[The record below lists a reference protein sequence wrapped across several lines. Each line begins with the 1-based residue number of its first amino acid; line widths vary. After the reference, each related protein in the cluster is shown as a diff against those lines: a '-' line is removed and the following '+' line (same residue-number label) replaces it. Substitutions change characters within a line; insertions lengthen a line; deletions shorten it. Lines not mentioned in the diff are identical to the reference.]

1 MKNKLCPSCVG
12 STQVMIPKTN
22 NKKGFEYQTC
32 TLCNGSGV
40 VSEEI
45 EEDYLLSINED
56 LIDDYEWFN
65 IKLYIISKFY
75 YSYDCN

>member
-22 NKKGFEYQTC
+22 GKKGFEYVTC
-32 TLCNGSGV
+32 TLCNGTGV
-40 VSEEI
+40 ISEEL

-56 LIDDYEWFN
+56 LIDDYE
-65 IKLYIISKFY
+65 
-75 YSYDCN
+75 

>member
-1 MKNKLCPSCVG
+1 MKNLKLCPSCVG

-40 VSEEI
+40 VSEET

-56 LIDDYEWFN
+56 LIDDY
-65 IKLYIISKFY
+65 
-75 YSYDCN
+75 D

>member
-1 MKNKLCPSCVG
+1 MKNKLCLSCVG

-40 VSEEI
+40 VSEET
-45 EEDYLLSINED
+45 EEDYLLSLNED
-56 LIDDYEWFN
+56 LIDDY
-65 IKLYIISKFY
+65 
-75 YSYDCN
+75 D

>member
-1 MKNKLCPSCVG
+1 MKNKLCPSCIG

-32 TLCNGSGV
+32 SLCNGSGV
-40 VSEEI
+40 VSEET

-56 LIDDYEWFN
+56 LIDNYE
-65 IKLYIISKFY
+65 
-75 YSYDCN
+75 

>member
-1 MKNKLCPSCVG
+1 MKNKLCPSCIG
-12 STQVMIPKTN
+12 ATQVMIPKTN
-22 NKKGFEYQTC
+22 GKKGFEYQDC

-56 LIDDYEWFN
+56 LIDDY
-65 IKLYIISKFY
+65 
-75 YSYDCN
+75 D

>member
-22 NKKGFEYQTC
+22 NKKGFEYQDC

-40 VSEEI
+40 VSEET

-56 LIDDYEWFN
+56 LIDDYE
-65 IKLYIISKFY
+65 
-75 YSYDCN
+75 

>member
-1 MKNKLCPSCVG
+1 MKNKLCPSCIG

-22 NKKGFEYQTC
+22 NKKGFEYQEC

-40 VSEEI
+40 VSEET

-56 LIDDYEWFN
+56 LINDYE
-65 IKLYIISKFY
+65 
-75 YSYDCN
+75 

>member
-12 STQVMIPKTN
+12 ATQVMIPKTN
-22 NKKGFEYQTC
+22 GKKGFEYQDC

-40 VSEEI
+40 VSEET

-56 LIDDYEWFN
+56 LINDYE
-65 IKLYIISKFY
+65 
-75 YSYDCN
+75 

>member
-32 TLCNGSGV
+32 SLCNGTGI
-40 VSEEI
+40 VSEETV
-45 EEDYLLSINED
+45 EDYLLSLNED
-56 LIDDYEWFN
+56 LIDDY
-65 IKLYIISKFY
+65 
-75 YSYDCN
+75 D

>member
-32 TLCNGSGV
+32 SLCNGTGI
-40 VSEEI
+40 VSEETV
-45 EEDYLLSINED
+45 EDYLLSINED
-56 LIDDYEWFN
+56 LIDDY
-65 IKLYIISKFY
+65 
-75 YSYDCN
+75 D